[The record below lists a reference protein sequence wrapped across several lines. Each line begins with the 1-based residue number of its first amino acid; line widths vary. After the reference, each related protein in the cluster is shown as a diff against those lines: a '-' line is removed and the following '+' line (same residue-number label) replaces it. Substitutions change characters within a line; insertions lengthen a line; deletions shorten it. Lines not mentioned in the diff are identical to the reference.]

1 MDPSAGFLIV
11 TWKRLTVHSARC
23 YIIATRLLGDN
34 DVSGDVLSIWRRTT
48 TSSDPPGGSEDF
60 FFVNM
65 LKTAALFIV
74 AESVLR
80 RRNTVR
86 VRFFLSRLCW
96 MPVMSMLAKPA
107 GVTKLRSHRDC

>member
-1 MDPSAGFLIV
+1 
-11 TWKRLTVHSARC
+11 
-23 YIIATRLLGDN
+23 
-34 DVSGDVLSIWRRTT
+34 
-48 TSSDPPGGSEDF
+48 
-60 FFVNM
+60 M

-107 GVTKLRSHRDC
+107 EVTKLRSHRDC

>member
-60 FFVNM
+60 FLSTCSKLPLSLLLLN
-65 LKTAALFIV
+65 
-74 AESVLR
+74 
-80 RRNTVR
+80 
-86 VRFFLSRLCW
+86 RFFAVVIPCASD
-96 MPVMSMLAKPA
+96 S
-107 GVTKLRSHRDC
+107 S